1 MEPTI
6 EMKREILT
14 AKRDQLRAQ
23 GYEHSLNAVCNE
35 MQLRTADSEQEK
47 AELRRA
53 IQLGKKFS
61 RQKYDAAA
69 ELDRMLKE
77 LPEPVAEPEAD

>member
-1 MEPTI
+1 MEPTVD
-6 EMKREILT
+6 MKREILT
-14 AKRDQLRAQ
+14 QKRDQLRAQ

-35 MQLRTADSEQEK
+35 VQLRTAETEQEK
-47 AELRRA
+47 TELRRA

-77 LPEPVAEPEAD
+77 LPEPEPEAD